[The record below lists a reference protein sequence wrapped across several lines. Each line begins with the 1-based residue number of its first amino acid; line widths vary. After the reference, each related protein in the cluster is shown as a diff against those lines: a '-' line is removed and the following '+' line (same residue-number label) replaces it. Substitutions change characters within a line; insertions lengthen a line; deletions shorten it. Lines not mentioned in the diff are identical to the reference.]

1 LKNTLTKDN
10 LQIINNIMKSAD
22 GVFNSKMMNVIA
34 DKISDSSNDK
44 PDEKSFLGG
53 LSNKV

>member
-1 LKNTLTKDN
+1 
-10 LQIINNIMKSAD
+10 MKSAD
-22 GVFNSKMMNVIA
+22 SVFNSKMMNVIA

-53 LSNKV
+53 LSDKV